1 MKKGIHP
8 KYEKTQIVCNCG
20 NVIET
25 RATQENI
32 RVEICSTCHP
42 FYTGND
48 KIVDS
53 AGRVEKFKSRQSKAT
68 KKTSS
73 KKA

>member
-8 KYEKTQIVCNCG
+8 KYEKAQIVCNCG

-42 FYTGND
+42 FYTG
-48 KIVDS
+48 KQKLVDS
-53 AGRVEKFKSRQSKAT
+53 SGRIERFKQRYAKT
-68 KKTSS
+68 KKD
-73 KKA
+73 